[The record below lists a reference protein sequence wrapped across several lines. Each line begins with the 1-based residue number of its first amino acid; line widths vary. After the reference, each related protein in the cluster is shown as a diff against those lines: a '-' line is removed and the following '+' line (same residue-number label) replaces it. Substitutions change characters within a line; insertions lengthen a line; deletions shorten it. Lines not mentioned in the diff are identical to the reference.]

1 MAKKRKFNLIYLV
14 FIMATAAMLLPT
26 TLLILVG
33 MIPTFVAAYIDRT
46 KEQTAGLTVGA
57 MNAAGVLPH
66 LIELWR
72 IGHTVDQSIRLL
84 ADPMT
89 LLTMYAAA
97 AMGWILYLNIPPL
110 MKILAVRRRRSEADR
125 LRSDMKELI
134 NTWGVDVAGDR
145 AVKHRPSERDEKKSD
160 STGDTNSDDEK
171 NSNQS
176 PTRVEKEKQ
185 PA

>member
-1 MAKKRKFNLIYLV
+1 MIKKRKFNLIYLV
-14 FIMATAAMLLPT
+14 FVMGTAAMLLPT
-26 TLLILVG
+26 TLLILIG

-57 MNAAGVLPH
+57 MNAAGVLPY

-72 IGHTVDQSIRLL
+72 IGHTVDQSIQLL

-89 LLTMYAAA
+89 LLTMYGAA

-110 MKILAVRRRRSEADR
+110 MKVLAMRRRRSEADR

-145 AVKHRPSERDEKKSD
+145 AVKHRPSERDKRIDE
-160 STGDTNSDDEK
+160 DTPADEEVETAP
-171 NSNQS
+171 S
-176 PTRVEKEKQ
+176 EKETQ